1 MEIENESFTRRF
13 YGKMKEYCGGCMI
26 ITVVLVLMPITFL
39 ITYILCL
46 VPIGCFNF
54 FVFINK
60 FFVKDEE
67 IIEIETPIYPEH
79 ISIQITENPLHTVK

>member
-13 YGKMKEYCGGCMI
+13 YGNAKELCGGCVI

-39 ITYILCL
+39 ATYILCL

-54 FVFINK
+54 FVYINR
-60 FFVKDEE
+60 FFAEDEE
-67 IIEIETPIYPEH
+67 TIETETQEH
-79 ISIQITENPLHTVK
+79 ISIQITENPLHTV

>member
-1 MEIENESFTRRF
+1 MENESLTRRF
-13 YGKMKEYCGGCMI
+13 YGNAKEFCGDCII
-26 ITVVLVLMPITFL
+26 ITVVLVLMPVTFV

-54 FVFINK
+54 VAFISN

-67 IIEIETPIYPEH
+67 IIETETPIYTEH